1 MLKIIR
7 KYIYREA
14 DVTAFSSRTMT
25 SVLALASVL
34 GLAPGVVLAQTADPQ
49 PSVTEVIVTAQR
61 RDERARDVPISITS
75 VSETQLEAANVI
87 QLSDISRLTP
97 ALRFD
102 SSGSFTQPT
111 IRGVGTAVT
120 TSGGGPNVGVYVDG
134 FYIANPE
141 STAFDLTNVRSI
153 QVLKGPQGTLFGRN
167 TTGGAILVTSADPST
182 TTAAEV
188 KATYGRFNAQTYQG
202 YATFGLSDRVAFD
215 VEGQLRKG
223 DGYFT
228 NVVDDDDKKVGAYE
242 NWSIRTGV
250 KFEISDNASVL
261 LRYGHAETD
270 DPTLLLTN
278 AYVDRDDAS
287 GMLSR
292 VPTAAY
298 GTNSTANRPLVYFYA
313 PTGTYQT
320 APGKVAFDPAAPV
333 AFTNVSDTYQGT
345 LKADLGF
352 ADLTSYTQYRKE
364 SAVNLEDLDSTALNL
379 FNIYIG
385 IENRT
390 VTQEFLLT
398 SKPGTKLQWTTGL
411 YYFKNRDT
419 YIVNAAFGP
428 PPYIGFGGSSTTT
441 YSYAAYA
448 DLTYEITPQLFLT
461 AGARYGH
468 DEVKD
473 AYFKQQF
480 TQVVV
485 PAADYPTNRL
495 TPRLV
500 LRYKPTD
507 MSSLYASYSRGYK
520 AGILNVGGQSTARV
534 APEDIDALEVGYK
547 FDGARVS
554 FDLSSYYYFYK
565 NLQVSSFQAG
575 AASITNAAQ
584 ARIYGLEGSARYRL
598 SEAFD
603 VSVGAA
609 YTHARYRAFPAAA
622 YYSYCDSTGTSAD
635 PALACGAIGPGSIT
649 QTVNDSGGYQM
660 PRSPDFTG
668 NVGVN
673 YHADVA
679 GGQLTVSGNL
689 YYTSK
694 FYFDSSKQFSQ
705 DAYEVLALRAQWVD
719 PSERYT
725 LAVFG
730 DNLTN
735 KRYRTQVL
743 SNTLGVGAVWNSPVT
758 WGVSVGAK
766 F

>member
-1 MLKIIR
+1 VKAL
-7 KYIYREA
+7 
-14 DVTAFSSRTMT
+14 SSRTMT
-25 SVLALASVL
+25 SAFALATVL
-34 GLAPGVVLAQTADPQ
+34 GVPGAVMAQTADAQ
-49 PSVTEVIVTAQR
+49 QTSVTEVIVTAQR

-75 VSETQLEAANVI
+75 VGASQLQAANVI
-87 QLSDISRLTP
+87 SLADVPRLAP

-102 SSGSFTQPT
+102 SSGSFVQPT

-120 TSGGGPNVGVYVDG
+120 TSGGGPNVGIYVDG
-134 FYIANPE
+134 FYVANPE
-141 STAFDLTNVRSI
+141 SAAFDLTKIKGI

-167 TTGGAILVTSADPST
+167 TTGGAILVNTADPST
-182 TTAAEV
+182 TTGGEF

-202 YATFGLSDRVAFD
+202 YVTVGLSDRVAFD

-228 NVVDDDDKKVGAYE
+228 NVIDDDKKVGAYE
-242 NWSIRTGV
+242 NWSIRTGL
-250 KFEISDNASVL
+250 KFEVGDNASVL
-261 LRYGHAETD
+261 LRYGHSETD
-270 DPTLLLTN
+270 DPSLLLTN
-278 AYVDRDDAS
+278 AYVDRDGSS

-298 GTNSTANRPLVYFYA
+298 GTNSTANRPLVYYYA
-313 PTGTYQT
+313 PTGTYAT
-320 APGKVAFDPAAPV
+320 KPSEVAFDPAAPV

-345 LKADLGF
+345 VKVDLGF
-352 ADLTSYTQYRKE
+352 GDLTSYTQYRKE

-441 YSYAAYA
+441 YSYAAFA

-480 TQVVV
+480 TQIIV

-500 LRYKPTD
+500 LRYKPTE
-507 MSSLYASYSRGYK
+507 MSSVYASYSRGYK

-534 APEDIDALEVGYK
+534 APENIDALEAGYK
-547 FDGARVS
+547 YDGSRVS
-554 FDLSSYYYFYK
+554 FDLASYYYFYK

-575 AASITNAAQ
+575 AASITNAAK

-598 SEAFD
+598 TDSFNL
-603 VSVGAA
+603 SVGAA
-609 YTHARYRAFPAAA
+609 YTHARYRSFPAAA

-635 PALACGAIGPGSIT
+635 PALACGAIGPGSVT
-649 QTVNDSGGYQM
+649 QTVNNSSGYQM
-660 PRSPDFTG
+660 PRSPDFTANLG
-668 NVGVN
+668 ATYRATV
-673 YHADVA
+673 AD
-679 GGQLTVSGNL
+679 GELTVSGNL

-705 DAYEVLALRAQWVD
+705 GAYEVLTLRAQWED
-719 PSERYT
+719 PSQRYT
-725 LAVFG
+725 VAVFG
-730 DNLTN
+730 DNLTD

-743 SNTLGVGAVWNSPVT
+743 SNTLGVGAVWNSPTT
-758 WGVSVGAK
+758 WGVSFGAK